1 MAATLDGQ
9 TRRGPWRGLVA
20 CVAAAWLAGCVAA
33 PTLPADRATPVAAA
47 DASLPAVARRVAIA
61 GPRGRLPRAER
72 EALLA
77 RLAATPRGDAAQR
90 QLAAMAAFGDVDLY
104 AGNDARVLVDG
115 PATFD
120 AMFKAIE
127 GARHSILVESYIV
140 EDVEIAHRLAALLQR
155 KRAEGL
161 QVALLYDALGS
172 FGTDRAYFDALVAA
186 GIHVCAFNPVLPDP
200 RRAAAA
206 PQDPTHRDHRKIV
219 VVDRQVGFTGG
230 INISAVYSSGSFG
243 RSRPSKDSGWR
254 DTHVQIRGPAAA
266 ALDALVRETW
276 RDQACPGD
284 LAARSDLPPPRAAG
298 NQLVRIVPAHPDDEY
313 SRIYALMMAAIDT
326 AERSLYITMAYFA
339 PGPEMVDALCDAAAR
354 GVDVQLVLPS
364 RSDFTPVLH
373 AGRSHYDRL
382 LSAGVKVYELQGAVL
397 HAKTAVVDGVV
408 STVGSSNLD
417 YRSLAGN
424 NEINA
429 VVVGEDFA
437 RTMTRLFQQ
446 DVAASQPITL
456 QAWQARS
463 PWQRAKEAAAR
474 LFESWW

>member
-1 MAATLDGQ
+1 ML
-9 TRRGPWRGLVA
+9 
-20 CVAAAWLAGCVAA
+20 
-33 PTLPADRATPVAAA
+33 
-47 DASLPAVARRVAIA
+47 
-61 GPRGRLPRAER
+61 
-72 EALLA
+72 
-77 RLAATPRGDAAQR
+77 
-90 QLAAMAAFGDVDLY
+90 F
-104 AGNDARVLVDG
+104 
-115 PATFD
+115 
-120 AMFKAIE
+120 
-127 GARHSILVESYIV
+127 
-140 EDVEIAHRLAALLQR
+140 
-155 KRAEGL
+155 
-161 QVALLYDALGS
+161 
-172 FGTDRAYFDALVAA
+172 
-186 GIHVCAFNPVLPDP
+186 
-200 RRAAAA
+200 
-206 PQDPTHRDHRKIV
+206 
-219 VVDRQVGFTGG
+219 
-230 INISAVYSSGSFG
+230 
-243 RSRPSKDSGWR
+243 RS
-254 DTHVQIRGPAAA
+254 
-266 ALDALVRETW
+266 E
-276 RDQACPGD
+276 
-284 LAARSDLPPPRAAG
+284 RSDLPPPRAAG

-429 VVVGEDFA
+429 VVLGEDFA